1 MKASVGKERPQG
13 KEEELEHNSDD
24 DEIGDAKV
32 RGTHIYVY
40 TGARVNTH
48 KRSNTLTR
56 THIHLA
62 QAVRLARRLISYLF
76 IF

>member
-40 TGARVNTH
+40 TGARVNTLTNDQIRSHAHTYIWH
-48 KRSNTLTR
+48 KPSGSPG
-56 THIHLA
+56 A
-62 QAVRLARRLISYLF
+62 
-76 IF
+76 